1 MLGVGLSDILRQ
13 QSSPHNLNVN
23 RKGFNATTQVTTSL
37 PEEQHYGK
45 GLAGRPLELHTQLDG
60 VLQVLLGN
68 VEAVVVD
75 LAALKDVLTGRAL
88 LESGRR

>member
-1 MLGVGLSDILRQ
+1 MLGVGLSNILRQ
-13 QSSPHNLNVN
+13 QNSPHNLSVN

-45 GLAGRPLELHTQLDG
+45 GLAEWLLELHTQLDD

-75 LAALKDVLTGRAL
+75 LAAPKDILTG
-88 LESGRR
+88 